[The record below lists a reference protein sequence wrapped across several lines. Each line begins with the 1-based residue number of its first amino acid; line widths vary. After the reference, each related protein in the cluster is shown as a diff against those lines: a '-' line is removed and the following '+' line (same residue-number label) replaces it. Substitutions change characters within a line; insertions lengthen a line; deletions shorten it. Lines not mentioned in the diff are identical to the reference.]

1 MFLEYS
7 RFHLNWPFKVIFFV
21 VLFTQI
27 SHSLTY
33 GKDKRLYEY
42 PKWALGIG
50 WLISC
55 IPLILLPLMVL
66 YNYWKFQQKG
76 LVCVHM
82 VNMFNQNKGNSD
94 LEGTVPAATK
104 MALLW
109 EERGL

>member
-1 MFLEYS
+1 M
-7 RFHLNWPFKVIFFV
+7 

-42 PKWALGIG
+42 QKWALGIG

-76 LVCVHM
+76 LVR
-82 VNMFNQNKGNSD
+82 NRTSFIRNKGSSD
-94 LEGTVPAATK
+94 LEGIVSAATK

-109 EERGL
+109 EEMRR